1 MMAESIE
8 SFVEKL
14 QAEGVEAGRKAAEQ
28 LQSDARTEAERIIVE
43 AKADAEAI
51 VAEAQAQAKRI
62 ADRERN
68 ELDLAIRDA
77 VLAFRARMSA
87 AVESLL
93 SYEVGK
99 ALTDTGFLAT
109 LIHDVVVNYAHE
121 DARSDEQIRISVNPE
136 AIDAITDWA
145 LKYMGSENP
154 EHAHVDLKS
163 TLKTVGFEYRVAEST
178 VEVTLESIVD
188 VLREQVSPALR
199 EVLDR
204 SLASP
209 SE

>member
-1 MMAESIE
+1 MAQSIE
-8 SFVEKL
+8 AFVEKL
-14 QAEGVEAGRKAAEQ
+14 HAEGVEAGRKAAEQ
-28 LQSDARTEAERIIVE
+28 LQSDARAEAERIIAE

-51 VAEAQAQAKRI
+51 VAEAQTQAKRH
-62 ADRERN
+62 AERERS
-68 ELDLAIRDA
+68 ELDLAIRDT
-77 VLAFRARMSA
+77 VLAFRARIGR

-99 ALTDTGFLAT
+99 ALSDTDFLT
-109 LIHDVVVNYAHE
+109 RLIDDVVACYARE
-121 DARSDEQIRISVNPE
+121 DSRSDEQIRISVNPE
-136 AIDAITDWA
+136 AIEAITDWA
-145 LKYMGSENP
+145 LKYLGSENP

-188 VLREQVSPALR
+188 VLREQISPALR

-204 SLASP
+204 MLADA